1 MRSACTPRQ
10 GPSHPPPRHRLWQRL
25 EATLAQGSRKTSTW
39 RSWHSPR
46 PLPRPC
52 SRSTRRSTRRRRP
65 GHTRQRAHVLGAGR
79 SCLRAG
85 DRREHAAAV
94 GRGGNS
100 GLRRRRYVCTP
111 VHAASSLGKEP
122 GVLSAWRLPLPH
134 DAEQALA
141 QAYLDSIDDAAG
153 VQSIVPGDE
162 GAPPCLSKTA
172 AVPAVPEQRCRLQTR
187 VQPAVAYAAPHAARA
202 EQPVCPMCRAAAL
215 LQHGAVIFCAGGEC
229 SFRLDTEVSPP
240 RPAARDSLHPCLPCS
255 SRPGLPCH

>member
-100 GLRRRRYVCTP
+100 GLRRRWYVCTT
-111 VHAASSLGKEP
+111 VHAASSLGKE
-122 GVLSAWRLPLPH
+122 LSVFSVWRLPLPTT
-134 DAEQALA
+134 
-141 QAYLDSIDDAAG
+141 
-153 VQSIVPGDE
+153 QSKRWRKI
-162 GAPPCLSKTA
+162 TW
-172 AVPAVPEQRCRLQTR
+172 TR
-187 VQPAVAYAAPHAARA
+187 STTQPAYRASCLGTKARRRA
-202 EQPVCPMCRAAAL
+202 CR
-215 LQHGAVIFCAGGEC
+215 
-229 SFRLDTEVSPP
+229 RPP
-240 RPAARDSLHPCLPCS
+240 PCLPCR
-255 SRPGLPCH
+255 SRDVGCRHACSPPSLTLRHTPRAQNNRCAQCAARRLCCSTAL